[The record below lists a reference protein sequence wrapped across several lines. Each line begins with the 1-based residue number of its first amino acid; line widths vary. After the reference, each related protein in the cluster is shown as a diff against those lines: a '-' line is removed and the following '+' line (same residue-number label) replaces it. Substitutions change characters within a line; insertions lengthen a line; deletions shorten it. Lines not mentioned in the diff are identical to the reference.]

1 VAALIEWTGGGTATI
16 ESLEL
21 DRVTLVSSRA
31 FAPGSRP
38 EGSIEGAPGADAY
51 RIWVKVHGSRR
62 TDDGSFRVSGRIL
75 NATRELRRVLK
86 EGVPD
91 PNGGKSS
98 DS

>member
-1 VAALIEWTGGGTATI
+1 MTALIEWIGGGTATI
-16 ESLEL
+16 ESLDM
-21 DRVTLVSSRA
+21 DRITLVSSRA

-38 EGSIEGAPGADAY
+38 EGSLEAAPGAEAH

-62 TDDGSFRVSGRIL
+62 QGDGSFRVSGRIL
-75 NATRELRRVLK
+75 NATKELRALLK
-86 EGVPD
+86 DGVPD